1 MQQYVVKPNDTL
13 YLIAHEFNV
22 PLAQLIKANPQ
33 IFNPNMI
40 FEGQTITIPDLP
52 AIPDQVG
59 VLQSNAVNIINDIFH
74 LNWETADTRINTLR
88 TAMNNVT
95 TALQQAQVPS
105 NTIFNLNDA
114 IRMLRQNAAQ
124 RNAYPA
130 ISQANRITQ
139 LIADVLDYFNVLFPP
154 DVLRLAYFARQ
165 VIVNVDQNDWAEAD
179 QNYRRAL
186 EVWQRLRPQLI
197 DNYALD
203 VSDVDRAL
211 NDLRDSIG
219 RRDYLAAI
227 NNANRILEL
236 NNTITA
242 GFEQLYT

>member
-33 IFNPNMI
+33 ISNPNMI

-52 AIPDQVG
+52 AIPDQIG

-74 LNWETADTRINTLR
+74 LDWETADTRINTLR
-88 TAMNNVT
+88 TAMNNVV
-95 TALQQAQVPS
+95 TALQQAQVPN
-105 NTIFNLNDA
+105 NTVFNLNAA
-114 IRMLRQNAAQ
+114 IRALEQNTMQ

-139 LIADVLDYFNVLFPP
+139 LIADTLDYFNVLFPP

-165 VIVNVDQNDWAEAD
+165 AIVNIDQNDWAEAD

-186 EVWQRLRPQLI
+186 EVWQKLRPQLI
-197 DNYALD
+197 DNYVTD
-203 VSDVDRAL
+203 VSNVDQAL
-211 NDLRDSIG
+211 SDLRDSIG
-219 RRDYLAAI
+219 RRDYLTAI

-236 NNTITA
+236 NNTITTD
-242 GFEQLYT
+242 FQQLYT